1 MSNRY
6 ITSHFP
12 LISILLFSLAFAIFV
27 QGFILGKLVDL
38 GIYSG
43 MREFISESEIKL
55 TLLFLLLLFFFM
67 VFSALKL
74 IADTTIELS
83 MLFFSKDEEG
93 NELNKVRIGT
103 WIYLVASVLTIL
115 LAQYILFVVVLF
127 LVASLSYFVFLVY
140 KVRTTFSL
148 SGLIGLILFQVIFW
162 SAFLLAI
169 VLALVKLYNS
179 FMASLPL

>member
-12 LISILLFSLAFAIFV
+12 LISIVLFSLAFALYTQLFLL
-27 QGFILGKLVDL
+27 QQLMDL
-38 GIYSG
+38 GLYEG
-43 MREFISESEIKL
+43 MREFFSENGIKL

-93 NELNKVRIGT
+93 LELNKVKAGS
-103 WIYLVASVLTIL
+103 WIYLIASILALVLSQEIVL
-115 LAQYILFVVVLF
+115 LCIAFV
-127 LVASLSYFVFLVY
+127 VASLIYFIYFVY
-140 KVRTTFSL
+140 KVSDSL
-148 SGLIGLILFQVIFW
+148 SASGLIGLVFFHTIFW
-162 SAFLLAI
+162 STFILAVI
-169 VLALVKLYNS
+169 YALVKLYNS
-179 FMASLPL
+179 LVASLPL